1 MSRHGVRATV
11 AVAALSLAAGSCV
24 QTQDEHNP
32 AAQAIAE
39 AGDTEAQDKSS
50 AQELA
55 DLRASAEAQAQFTLG
70 FVYGAGRGVPQEDI
84 EAVILYR
91 KAASQGGVI
100 FYTDEEVAGWLG
112 IDPSEFDPI
121 PQPLPA
127 PPNQPQSACSG
138 RTTMQG
144 VLVDSDLIQQ
154 GVMYTLGESVP
165 QDDAEA
171 VAWYRK
177 AAEQGYAPAQSNLG
191 FMYDEGKGVPQDDVE
206 AIDWYRKAAEQC
218 SAVAQFNLGVMYT
231 SGEGVLQD
239 DAAAVT
245 WFREAAE
252 QGDVQA
258 QFTLGVMY
266 ANDRGRPP
274 NYVEAHMWLNLAVT
288 RSTGAER
295 TRSVTA
301 RDKVAE
307 RMTLADLSE
316 AQRRAREWHEAHPV
330 S

>member
-1 MSRHGVRATV
+1 MSRHAVRATV

-24 QTQDEHNP
+24 QTQDDP

-55 DLRASAEAQAQFTLG
+55 DLRASAEAGDTSAQFTLG

-91 KAASQGGVI
+91 KAASQGGVSN
-100 FYTDEEVAGWLG
+100 TVEELAKILG
-112 IDPSEFDPI
+112 RDPSEFDL

-138 RTTMQG
+138 RTTMLG

-154 GVMYTLGESVP
+154 GVMSALGEGVP

-252 QGDVQA
+252 QGDAQA

>member
-177 AAEQGYAPAQSNLG
+177 AAEQ
-191 FMYDEGKGVPQDDVE
+191 
-206 AIDWYRKAAEQC
+206 C

-295 TRSVTA
+295 DGA
-301 RDKVAE
+301 
-307 RMTLADLSE
+307 
-316 AQRRAREWHEAHPV
+316 
-330 S
+330 